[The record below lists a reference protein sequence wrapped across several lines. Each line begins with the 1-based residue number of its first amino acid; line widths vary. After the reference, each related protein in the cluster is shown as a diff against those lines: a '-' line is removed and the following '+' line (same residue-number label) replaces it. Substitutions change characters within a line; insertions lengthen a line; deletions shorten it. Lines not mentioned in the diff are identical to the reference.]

1 MSTLSSGKARIIG
14 LLALL
19 ALLVPMFSTPVHSQD
34 NGKVLR
40 IHQIAYPDIADP
52 QKSSFTSEIE
62 ILSLNYEGLTKLD
75 ENLNTVPAAAESWE
89 FNEDGTVLTFHLRQ
103 GLKYSDGSPLT
114 AENYRYAIERTCD
127 PNTAGQYQAIL
138 FEIKGCADF
147 AGSLTAPEVG
157 EGTPA
162 AEVDPAAY
170 ETTKA
175 ALGAKVIDDNTLE
188 LTLTNPAPY
197 YPTIASLWVFY
208 PAKKELIE
216 QGGEDWWKDPTK
228 QIGNGVFQLTEL
240 AEEQQATFVANENY
254 WGGRAKLD
262 GIEIVYQGESAVA
275 LEAYRAGDLD
285 IMQVD
290 PQQIP
295 EIQADTALAS
305 QLVSYPTAS
314 SYGLG
319 FNLTLEPF
327 TDLKVRQAF
336 SMAFDRDTY
345 CTVIR
350 NGDCSPTLSWIP
362 TGLPGSIESDKYGF
376 DPEAA
381 KAALAES
388 SYGGAES
395 LPEIKLYYN
404 SDDAANTAR
413 AEWIAG
419 QYRDILGV
427 TITLEPTEGTALS
440 ALRKESSTFPQLLLT
455 NNWIQDYPDP
465 QNWLSV
471 YFKCEAV
478 FAQRFGYCNPE
489 FDKLVTEADQSFDQA
504 KRLELYQ
511 QAGQILVEDIP
522 MAFLYN
528 LSNVVL
534 VNPSVTGYKATAVDA
549 EWPGQFGSL
558 LTVDKS
564 E

>member
-1 MSTLSSGKARIIG
+1 VSTLSSGKARIIG

-40 IHQIAYPDIADP
+40 IHQTTYPDIADP

-62 ILSLNYEGLTKLD
+62 LLSLNYEGLTKLD

-138 FEIKGCADF
+138 FEIKGCAEF

-216 QGGEDWWKDPTK
+216 QGGDDWWKDPTL
-228 QIGNGVFQLTEL
+228 QIGNGPFQMTDL

-275 LEAYRAGDLD
+275 LEAYRSGDLD

-295 EIQADTALAS
+295 EIQADTELAS
-305 QLVSYPTAS
+305 QMVSYPTAS

-319 FNLTLEPF
+319 FNLTTEPF

-336 SMAFDRDTY
+336 SMAFDRETY
-345 CTVIR
+345 CAVVR

-388 SYGGAES
+388 GYGGPDG
-395 LPEIKLYYN
+395 LPEIKLFYN

-427 TITLEPTEGTALS
+427 TITLEPTEGTALT
-440 ALRKESSTFPQLLLT
+440 ALRKEPSTFPQLLLT

-471 YFKCEAV
+471 YFKCDAV

-489 FDKLVTEADQSFDQA
+489 FDTLVTQADQSFDQA
-504 KRLELYQ
+504 QRLELYQ

-534 VNPSVTGYKATAVDA
+534 VKPSVTGYTATAVDA

>member
-1 MSTLSSGKARIIG
+1 VSTLSSGKARIIG

-89 FNEDGTVLTFHLRQ
+89 FNEDGTVLTFHLRA

-114 AENYRYAIERTCD
+114 AENFRYAVERTCD

-262 GIEIVYQGESAVA
+262 GVEIVYQGESAVA

-295 EIQADTALAS
+295 EIQADTELAS
-305 QLVSYPTAS
+305 QMVSYPTAS

-327 TDLKVRQAF
+327 TDLKVRQVA
-336 SMAFDRDTY
+336 STAFDRDTY

-388 SYGGAES
+388 SYGGPDS

-471 YFKCEAV
+471 YFKCDAV

-504 KRLELYQ
+504 KRLEL
-511 QAGQILVEDIP
+511 
-522 MAFLYN
+522 
-528 LSNVVL
+528 
-534 VNPSVTGYKATAVDA
+534 
-549 EWPGQFGSL
+549 
-558 LTVDKS
+558 
-564 E
+564 

>member
-1 MSTLSSGKARIIG
+1 VSKLSSGKVRIIG

-19 ALLVPMFSTPVHSQD
+19 AMLVPMFSTPVHSQD
-34 NGKVLR
+34 NGKILR
-40 IHQIAYPDIADP
+40 IHQTVDPDVVDP
-52 QKSSFTSEIE
+52 QKSSFTNEIE
-62 ILSLNYEGLTKLD
+62 LLSLNYEGLTKLD
-75 ENLNTVPAAAESWE
+75 ENLNTVPGAAESWE

-127 PNTAGQYQAIL
+127 PNTAGQYQSIL
-138 FEIKGCADF
+138 FEIKGCAEF

-228 QIGNGVFQLTEL
+228 QIGNGVFQMTDY
-240 AEEQQATFVANENY
+240 AEDQQVSFVANENY

-262 GIEIVYQGESAVA
+262 GIDIVFQGESAVA

-285 IMQVD
+285 IVQVD

-295 EIQADTALAS
+295 EIQADPELNA
-305 QLVSYPTAS
+305 QLVQYPVAS
-314 SYGLG
+314 TYVLN
-319 FNLTLEPF
+319 FNLTQKPF
-327 TDLKVRQAF
+327 DDIKVRQAF
-336 SMAFDRDTY
+336 SQAFDRETY
-345 CTVIR
+345 CAVVR
-350 NGDCSPTLSWIP
+350 NGDCTPTLTWIP
-362 TGLPGSIESDKYGF
+362 AGLPGSIESDKYGF

-388 SYGGAES
+388 SYGGPEN

-404 SDDAANTAR
+404 SDDPANTAR
-413 AEWIAG
+413 AEWVAG

-427 TITLEPTEGTALS
+427 TVTLQPTEGTALV
-440 ALRKESSTFPQLLLT
+440 ALRKEPTTFPQMLLPGG
-455 NNWIQDYPDP
+455 WIQDYPDP

-471 YFKCEAV
+471 YFKCDAT
-478 FAQRFGYCNPE
+478 FAKRFAYCNPE
-489 FDKLVTEADQSFDQA
+489 FDKLVTEADQSFDQTQ
-504 KRLELYQ
+504 RMELYQ
-511 QAGQILVEDIP
+511 QAGQILVDDIP
-522 MAFLYN
+522 SPFLYN
-528 LSNVVL
+528 LSNIVL
-534 VNPSVTGYKATAVDA
+534 VKPNVTGYKATAVDA
-549 EWPGQFGSL
+549 EWPGQFTSL